1 MAGERK
7 RETYC
12 PSCQAKVGVPV
23 WHTGKVRCPS
33 CSFVWHPSDELG
45 PTGMIYVQ
53 KPKRNFAMNLGDTIE
68 YGMSMIPIVVMT
80 ILISAIIAWGGFE
93 ILAMSP
99 EANEPI
105 VAICFGISL
114 FALSLIV
121 FVSMIFGIGV
131 RVVAEGVLVGNIA
144 TENYQNKENSLTISN
159 HMPDLKNEQLSIS
172 HPENATDSAQDDSV
186 NQLGPE

>member
-7 RETYC
+7 YETNC

-33 CSFVWHPSDELG
+33 CSFIWHPSSKVG
-45 PTGMIYVQ
+45 TTGMIYVQ

-80 ILISAIIAWGGFE
+80 ILISAVIAWGGLE

-99 EANEPI
+99 DANEPM
-105 VAICFGISL
+105 VAICFGVAL
-114 FALSLIV
+114 VALSSIV
-121 FVSMIFGIGV
+121 FVSMTFGIGV

-144 TENYQNKENSLTISN
+144 TENYQNKENRLTIPN
-159 HMPDLKNEQLSIS
+159 HMVDQENEQSSIS
-172 HPENATDSAQDDSV
+172 HQENTTDSGQDDSA
-186 NQLGPE
+186 NQFEP